1 MINFKDEIAELIA
14 QHVEGLELSEI
25 QDIIEVPQDPKM
37 GDYAFPCFR
46 LTPAVKGTDCVMYR

>member
-25 QDIIEVPQDPKM
+25 QDIIEVPRDPKM

-46 LTPAVKGTDCVMYR
+46 LAKIMRKRCV

>member
-25 QDIIEVPQDPKM
+25 QDIIEVPQDQMCIRDSSKA
-37 GDYAFPCFR
+37 GIHRSRLFPI
-46 LTPAVKGTDCVMYR
+46 LV